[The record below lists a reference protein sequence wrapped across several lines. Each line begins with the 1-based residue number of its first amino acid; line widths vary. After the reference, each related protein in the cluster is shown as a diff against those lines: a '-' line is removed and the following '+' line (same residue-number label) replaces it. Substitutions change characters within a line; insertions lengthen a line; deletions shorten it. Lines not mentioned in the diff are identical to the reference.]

1 VSGALAIAAGH
12 NPNATPAKRRW
23 RTPPALFAAV
33 DARYSFGLDAAAEEG
48 AGLCLAHITPEMNTL
63 VTPWASMCLRNA
75 DGERWAYLNSPWGPP
90 GNGFPGTRAFT
101 RRALDQF
108 RTLDGAV
115 LLLPTA
121 ADTSWWRE
129 LFAASAEV
137 RLLPRIAFIDP
148 DTGRAAEAPPGDGC
162 TLFELRARFRGE
174 RRVLLADELG
184 RGA

>member
-1 VSGALAIAAGH
+1 M
-12 NPNATPAKRRW
+12 P
-23 RTPPALFAAV
+23 
-33 DARYSFGLDAAAEEG
+33 
-48 AGLCLAHITPEMNTL
+48 TL
-63 VTPWASMCLRNA
+63 
-75 DGERWAYLNSPWGPP
+75 
-90 GNGFPGTRAFT
+90 
-101 RRALDQF
+101 

-137 RLLPRIAFIDP
+137 RILPRIAFIDP
-148 DTGRAAEAPPGDGC
+148 DTGEAAKAPPGSGC

-184 RGA
+184 RCA